1 MTSLNTRLRTLAQQS
16 GGGARSVSCENG
28 PCEDTGTDV
37 QKRLRRSM
45 RTRVHTPTVR
55 TRTDHDGL
63 AKALDGTAIGPSLIR
78 LESRYPRIH
87 GHGHQNLTG
96 ERDAAT
102 FLAYPRT
109 ACNGRIVFFETETT
123 GLAGGTGTV
132 VFMVGLAWFDG
143 SDLLLRQYLM
153 SGFDGE
159 RGLLKAVTEDLD
171 QAGLL
176 VSFNGKSFDVTQL
189 ETRYRL
195 ASLPSPL
202 RRPEHLDLLFHV
214 RRMFARSWPN
224 CRLSTVEPMLLGFQ
238 RHNDLPGSM
247 APTAWL
253 DWLRMGRTH
262 MLSEVAEHNRWDLIS
277 LAALLPA
284 IDARYRGTD
293 ANTHGSDVDHSRTAT
308 WLATA
313 HGDRAAL
320 EYLQRHRDNLDLSG
334 QLEMART
341 ARRTGDWSLAVDI
354 WQELARQGNGHAIE
368 QLAKYFEHRLHDYR
382 TALSWV
388 DTLLTLEGDIE
399 AHRRRH
405 RRLLRKCVS
414 CSG

>member
-1 MTSLNTRLRTLAQQS
+1 MSSLGTRLRTLAQQS
-16 GGGARSVSCENG
+16 GGSTGSVSSESG
-28 PCEDTGTDV
+28 PDRDISTSV
-37 QKRLRRSM
+37 QQRLRRSM
-45 RTRVHTPTVR
+45 RTRAHTPAVKAT
-55 TRTDHDGL
+55 TGNDAL
-63 AKALDGTAIGPSLIR
+63 ANALDGTLVGPSLIR
-78 LESRYPRIH
+78 LESRYPRIR
-87 GHGHQNLTG
+87 GHGHQSLAG
-96 ERDAAT
+96 EREAAVY
-102 FLAYPRT
+102 LGHPHASSG
-109 ACNGRIVFFETETT
+109 GRIVFFDTETT

-143 SDLLLRQYLM
+143 PDLLLRQYLM
-153 SGFDGE
+153 SGFGGE
-159 RGLLKAVTEDLD
+159 PGLLQAVTEDLE
-171 QAGLL
+171 QAELL

-214 RRMFARSWPN
+214 RRMFARRWPN

-253 DWLRMGRTH
+253 NWLRMGRTD
-262 MLSEVAEHNRWDLIS
+262 MLCEVAEHNRWDLVS

-293 ANTHGSDVDHSRTAT
+293 ANVDHSRTAT
-308 WLATA
+308 WLATV

-320 EYLQRHRDNLDLSG
+320 EYLQRHRDNLDLPA
-334 QLEMART
+334 QLELART
-341 ARRTGDWSLAVDI
+341 ARRIGDWSLAVDI
-354 WQELARQGNGHAIE
+354 WQELARQGDGHAIE

-382 TALSWV
+382 TALAWAE
-388 DTLLTLEGDIE
+388 TLLTLERDIE

-405 RRLLRKCVS
+405 RRLLRKCAS

>member
-1 MTSLNTRLRTLAQQS
+1 MSSLGTRLRALAQQS
-16 GGGARSVSCENG
+16 GGSAQSVPSDSG
-28 PCEDTGTDV
+28 STEDIGTDV
-37 QKRLRRSM
+37 QQRLRRSM
-45 RTRVHTPTVR
+45 LSRAHPPTVKATTGSDR
-55 TRTDHDGL
+55 L
-63 AKALDGTAIGPSLIR
+63 AKAVGGTPIGPSLIR
-78 LESRYPRIH
+78 LETRHPRIR
-87 GHGHQNLTG
+87 GHGHQNLAG
-96 ERDAAT
+96 EREAA
-102 FLAYPRT
+102 AYLGHPH
-109 ACNGRIVFFETETT
+109 ASSGGRIVFFDTETT

-143 SDLLLRQYLM
+143 PDLLLRQYLM
-153 SGFDGE
+153 SGFGGE
-159 RGLLKAVTEDLD
+159 PGLLQAVTEDLE

-214 RRMFARSWPN
+214 RRMFARRWPN

-253 DWLRMGRTH
+253 NWLRMGHTD
-262 MLSEVAEHNRWDLIS
+262 MLREVAEHNRWDLVS

-293 ANTHGSDVDHSRTAT
+293 SDTYCADVDHARTAT
-308 WLATA
+308 WLASI
-313 HGDRAAL
+313 HGDHSAL
-320 EYLQRHRDNLDLSG
+320 EYLQRHRDNLDLSA
-334 QLEMART
+334 QHELART
-341 ARRTGDWSLAVDI
+341 ARRIGDWSLAVDI
-354 WQELARQGNGHAIE
+354 WQELARQSDGLAIE

-382 TALSWV
+382 TALTWV
-388 DTLLTLEGDIE
+388 DTLLTLERDIE

-405 RRLLRKCVS
+405 RRLLHKCAS